1 MLVEHKKAILNLVN
15 FCNTGD
21 NQPEWEETMGHWET
35 WAFGILD
42 FSRVA
47 GTKSR
52 SHYEPGISRLKNLGL
67 EIYMATNTTWHE
79 DIKKNVLEMASI
91 LTTEY
96 GYDYGNLLNSLK
108 ETDGY

>member
-1 MLVEHKKAILNLVN
+1 
-15 FCNTGD
+15 
-21 NQPEWEETMGHWET
+21 
-35 WAFGILD
+35 
-42 FSRVA
+42 
-47 GTKSR
+47 
-52 SHYEPGISRLKNLGL
+52 
-67 EIYMATNTTWHE
+67 MATNTTWHE